1 MAQCVWLLTFE
12 QPSDLQPVYMRFGV
26 DNRGVAWDAMAIEG
40 LQTFLRLKAFFCS
53 TFPFPPHIILLN
65 PRREV
70 IFMPHVVHPL
80 LSDGVEARGYQLRS
94 LERILSFSSLM
105 VMPTGFG
112 KTAVE
117 WMAMAEYL
125 RKGSCKIVLI
135 APTTGLVDQQ
145 RTMAVERL
153 NLDEA
158 CIVAYTGETGPE
170 KREALWKQAT
180 VVMATPQVIRNDAMN
195 GIIDLTEVDLLILD
209 EAHHATGNHAYAQVG
224 NLYQRT
230 NPNGR
235 VLAATASPGSTL
247 RNINEVR
254 TNLNAHNLDL
264 CKRDEPLLK
273 EYDVD
278 MKIHTHAVDL
288 PPSLDLLIAPLRT
301 HFNDEVKH
309 LQRLGFMP
317 TKEYIGTNDIERA
330 QQSASRAI
338 QQRDMRGYDAA
349 RRVADLRR
357 IHILINLMQTQG
369 TDVAQAFLNRAE
381 EEGRNGRKTNRM
393 LALPVVHQLRL
404 ALKDVGELHPKSSIV
419 ETLVKQEIAAKPEGK
434 VLIFTEYRDSVERIV
449 DVLQQHEGLQPDA
462 FIGQSSRGSQKGMTQ
477 KQQLAQLNRFRS
489 GEINVLV
496 ATSVG
501 EEGLDVPAADLVVLY
516 EPVPSAVRAIQRR
529 GRTARQ
535 RAGSVHVLITKNTR
549 DAYVHRASERQ
560 EENMHRLM
568 VRLVRQ
574 KQLNET
580 YVVNDKALEAFS
592 VRTDVETLPAKAF
605 LESELKR
612 LPPAKEAVQNSIG
625 KETQSGKRSD
635 NVAAPLRPDQ
645 IRPQA
650 QASLF
655 HFNQPGPTTAE
666 SAAIR
671 EGMEV
676 VLNAA
681 EEEVKALS
689 DVRGRGQVVFIDHRE
704 ARSTLPSYLNGL
716 GFKTTFTQLPYGDF
730 RLSERVLIERKSAR
744 DLLESVKSGRL
755 LSQCRSL
762 AASAQRPL
770 LLVETGGEAQYS
782 VHPNAVLGALAHI
795 TLELGVPVVMVKGPL
810 EAAHFIAVAVRQEHE
825 ALERLHQFARSASRE
840 QDDLRAAISRAG
852 GELDAIVD
860 QPEAS
865 HPWLDDQREHL
876 TRCYD
881 HAMRPL
887 VEQAPHLEP
896 ILMHFTP
903 HLGRLFSASDEV
915 LVQKTGCTAEEANQT
930 IALLHG
936 TFTNQ

>member
-1 MAQCVWLLTFE
+1 
-12 QPSDLQPVYMRFGV
+12 
-26 DNRGVAWDAMAIEG
+26 
-40 LQTFLRLKAFFCS
+40 
-53 TFPFPPHIILLN
+53 
-65 PRREV
+65 
-70 IFMPHVVHPL
+70 MPHVVHPL

-117 WMAMAEYL
+117 WMAMAEFL
-125 RKGSCKIVLI
+125 RTGSQKIVLI

-145 RTMAVERL
+145 RSMAVEHL
-153 NLDEA
+153 NIDEET
-158 CIVAYTGETGPE
+158 IVSYTGDTSPD
-170 KREALWKQAT
+170 KRQVLWEQAT
-180 VVMATPQVIRNDAMN
+180 VVMATPQVIRNDAMS
-195 GIIDLTEVDLLILD
+195 GIIDLTEVDLLIMD

-224 NLYQRT
+224 TLYQRT

-235 VLAATASPGSTL
+235 VLAATASPGSSL

-264 CKRDEPLLK
+264 CKRTDPLLDA
-273 EYDVD
+273 YDVD
-278 MKIHTHAVDL
+278 MNIHTHMVDL
-288 PPSLDLLIAPLRT
+288 PETLLALIAPLQM
-301 HFNDEVKH
+301 HFKDEVAH

-338 QQRDMRGYDAA
+338 QQRDVRGYDAA

-369 TDVAQAFLNRAE
+369 TKVAQAFLNRAE
-381 EEGRNGRKTNRM
+381 EEGRTGRKTNRM

-404 ALKDVGELHPKSSIV
+404 ALNDVEELHPKSSIV
-419 ETLVKQEIAAKPEGK
+419 ERLVKEELASKPEGK

-449 DVLQQHEGLQPDA
+449 DVLQRHEGLIPDA
-462 FIGQSSRGSQKGMTQ
+462 FIGQSSRGTQRGMTQ
-477 KQQLAQLNRFRS
+477 KQQLEQLNRFRN
-489 GEINVLV
+489 GEINILV

-535 RAGSVHVLITKNTR
+535 RAGSVHVLLAKNTR

-568 VRLVRQ
+568 TRLVRQ

-580 YVVNDKALEAFS
+580 YVVNDEALHAFS
-592 VRTDVETLPAKAF
+592 VKTSSDTMTAKSF
-605 LESELKR
+605 LEQELGRFAAQEEGPDYSIEKGVEKAKR
-612 LPPAKEAVQNSIG
+612 N
-625 KETQSGKRSD
+625 D
-635 NVAAPLRPDQ
+635 NVAEPLRPDQ
-645 IRPQA
+645 IRPQS

-655 HFNQPGPTTAE
+655 HFDQTAPSPADS
-666 SAAIR
+666 SAVREEIR
-671 EGMEV
+671 V

-681 EEEVKALS
+681 EEEIS
-689 DVRGRGQVVFIDHRE
+689 DLNEINGHGDVVYIDHRE
-704 ARSTLPSYLNGL
+704 SRSTLPGYLNGL
-716 GFKTTFTQLPYGDF
+716 GFQTVFTQLPVGDL
-730 RLSERVLIERKSAR
+730 RLSERVLIERKTAR

-770 LLVETGGEAQYS
+770 LLIETGGEAQYS

-795 TLELGVPVVMVKGPL
+795 TFDLGLPVMMVKGPL
-810 EAAHFIAVAVRQEHE
+810 EAAHFIAVATQREHD
-825 ALERLHQFARSASRE
+825 ALERWHTYASTTKKDDGAVHAALKQA
-840 QDDLRAAISRAG
+840 QDELLAI
-852 GELDAIVD
+852 EDH
-860 QPEAS
+860 PEDT
-865 HPWLDDQREHL
+865 HPWLDNRNQHL
-876 TRCYD
+876 ERCFEQ
-881 HAMRPL
+881 ALKPL
-887 VEQAPHLEP
+887 IEQAPHLENV
-896 ILMHFTP
+896 LMWYSP
-903 HLGRLFSASDEV
+903 DLGRLFTASTEDIAAD
-915 LVQKTGCTAEEANQT
+915 TGCSADLAAQVV
-930 IALLHG
+930 ALLH
-936 TFTNQ
+936 QELRSQ

>member
-1 MAQCVWLLTFE
+1 MFCLTS
-12 QPSDLQPVYMRFGV
+12 PS
-26 DNRGVAWDAMAIEG
+26 
-40 LQTFLRLKAFFCS
+40 TLR
-53 TFPFPPHIILLN
+53 IILLN
-65 PRREV
+65 PSREV
-70 IFMPHVVHPL
+70 ALMPHMVHPL
-80 LSDGVEARGYQLRS
+80 LSDDVEARGYQLRS

-117 WMAMAEYL
+117 WMAMAEFL
-125 RKGSCKIVLI
+125 RKGATKIVLI

-153 NLDEA
+153 ALDEGQ
-158 CIVAYTGETGPE
+158 IVAYTGDTGPD
-170 KREALWKQAT
+170 KRGDLWERAT

-195 GIIDLTEVDLLILD
+195 GIIDLTEVDLLIMD

-224 NLYQRT
+224 QLYLRT
-230 NPNGR
+230 NPSGR

-273 EYDVD
+273 AYDVD
-278 MKIHTHAVDL
+278 MNIHTHTVDL
-288 PPSLDLLIAPLRT
+288 PRALEVLIAPLRT
-301 HFNDEVKH
+301 HFKDEVTH

-330 QQSASRAI
+330 QKSASRAI
-338 QQRDMRGYDAA
+338 QQRDVRGYDAA

-357 IHILINLMQTQG
+357 IHILINLLQTQG
-369 TDVAQAFLNRAE
+369 TNVAKAFLNRAE

-404 ALKDVGELHPKSSIV
+404 ALNDMDELHPKSSIV
-419 ETLVKQEIAAKPEGK
+419 ETLVRQEIATKPGGK
-434 VLIFTEYRDSVERIV
+434 VLIFTEYRDSVEQIV
-449 DVLQQHEGLQPDA
+449 ELLKKHEGLMPDA

-489 GEINVLV
+489 GEINILV

-535 RAGSVHVLITKNTR
+535 RAGSVHVLIAKNTR

-568 VRLVRQ
+568 TRLVRQ

-580 YVVNDKALEAFS
+580 YVVSDDALEAFR
-592 VRTDVETLPAKAF
+592 VKTETKTVPAKVF
-605 LESELKR
+605 LEEELKR
-612 LPPAKEAVQNSIG
+612 LAPQETPERKSIEKTPAASRRN
-625 KETQSGKRSD
+625 D
-635 NVAAPLRPDQ
+635 NVAPRLRPDQ
-645 IRPQA
+645 IRPQS

-655 HFNQPGPTTAE
+655 HYDQQTPTPVE
-666 SAAIR
+666 SSAIR
-671 EGMEV
+671 AGMEV

-681 EEEVKALS
+681 EEEIKSLS
-689 DVRGRGQVVFIDHRE
+689 DVRGDGEVVLIDHRE
-704 ARSTLPSYLNGL
+704 SRSTLPGYLNGL
-716 GFKTTFTQLPYGDF
+716 GFKTTFTQLPCGDL

-762 AASAQRPL
+762 SASAQRPL

-795 TLELGVPVVMVKGPL
+795 TLELGLPVVMVKGPL
-810 EAAHFIAVAVRQEHE
+810 EAAHFVAVAVRQEHE
-825 ALERLHQFARSASRE
+825 ALERLHQFAASSSEDHPGIRQAIARARS
-840 QDDLRAAISRAG
+840 
-852 GELDAIVD
+852 ELDLLEESPD
-860 QPEAS
+860 DE
-865 HPWLDDQREHL
+865 HPWFDDRIQHLERCFEH
-876 TRCYD
+876 TVS
-881 HAMRPL
+881 PL
-887 VEQAPHLEP
+887 LNNAPHLSNIVMKFSP
-896 ILMHFTP
+896 DI
-903 HLGRLFSASDEV
+903 GRLFSTTAENIA
-915 LVQKTGCTAEEANQT
+915 KETGCREEEANEVLS
-930 IALLHG
+930 LLHG
-936 TFTNQ
+936 TLTNR

>member
-1 MAQCVWLLTFE
+1 
-12 QPSDLQPVYMRFGV
+12 
-26 DNRGVAWDAMAIEG
+26 
-40 LQTFLRLKAFFCS
+40 
-53 TFPFPPHIILLN
+53 
-65 PRREV
+65 
-70 IFMPHVVHPL
+70 MPHVVHPL

-125 RKGSCKIVLI
+125 RNGSEKIVLI

-153 NLDEA
+153 NVSEEH
-158 CIVAYTGETGPE
+158 IVTYTGETPPD
-170 KREALWKQAT
+170 KREALWADAT
-180 VVMATPQVIRNDAMN
+180 VVLATPQVIRNDAMN
-195 GIIDLTEVDLLILD
+195 GIIDLAEVDLLIMD

-224 NLYQRT
+224 QLYQRA
-230 NPNGR
+230 NPKGR

-254 TNLNAHNLDL
+254 TNLNAQNLDL
-264 CKRDEPLLK
+264 SKRDEALLK
-273 EYDVD
+273 AYDVD

-288 PPSLDLLIAPLRT
+288 PPALEVLITPLRT
-301 HFNDEVKH
+301 HFNDEVSH

-357 IHILINLMQTQG
+357 IHILINLLQTQG
-369 TDVAQAFLNRAE
+369 TNVAQAFLNRAE

-404 ALKDVGELHPKSSIV
+404 ALNDTDELHPKSSIV

-449 DVLQQHEGLQPDA
+449 DILQQHEGLHPDA

-489 GEINVLV
+489 GEINILV

-535 RAGSVHVLITKNTR
+535 RAGSVHVLIAKNTR

-568 VRLVRQ
+568 TRLVRQ
-574 KQLNET
+574 KQLNEA
-580 YVVNDKALEAFS
+580 YVVSDDALEAFKVKVS
-592 VRTDVETLPAKAF
+592 TGLVPAKVF
-605 LESELKR
+605 LEEEMKR
-612 LPPAKEAVQNSIG
+612 LAPLQEVPSDSIEKKPEAV
-625 KETQSGKRSD
+625 KRND
-635 NVAAPLRPDQ
+635 KVAAPLRPDQ
-645 IRPQA
+645 IRPQS

-655 HFNQPGPTTAE
+655 QFEPSPPTPTE
-666 SAAIR
+666 SAKIR
-671 EGMEV
+671 RNMDV

-681 EEEVKALS
+681 DEEIKSLNE
-689 DVRGRGQVVFIDHRE
+689 VRGAGEVVYVDHRE
-704 ARSTLPSYLNGL
+704 SRSTLPTYLNGL
-716 GFKTTFTQLPYGDF
+716 GFETTFTQLPCGDF

-762 AASAQRPL
+762 VVSAQRPL
-770 LLVETGGEAQYS
+770 LLVETGGETQYS

-795 TLELGVPVVMVKGPL
+795 TLELGLPVVMVKGPL

-825 ALERLHQFARSASRE
+825 ALERLHQFASSSSKELPDLRKAMALASR
-840 QDDLRAAISRAG
+840 
-852 GELDAIVD
+852 ELDAIMD
-860 QPEAS
+860 NPEDS
-865 HPWLDDQREHL
+865 HPWLDDRRQHL
-876 TRCYD
+876 ERCY
-881 HAMRPL
+881 HHTVKPL
-887 VEQAPHLEP
+887 VEKAPQLEH
-896 ILMHFTP
+896 ILMQFSP
-903 HLGRLFSASDEV
+903 DIGRLFAATDAELKDKS
-915 LVQKTGCTAEEANQT
+915 GCSSEEAKQAL
-930 IALLHG
+930 ALLHG
-936 TFTNQ
+936 SITNR